1 MHQTSHPPLEAGPSR
16 PVLAFPRAA
25 ARRPTRRPTGPTFRR
40 RTVFLSDIHLGSDG
54 ARAKDLSRLLERV
67 ECRTLYLVGDI
78 IDMWKLRRRWRW
90 SDECDRIVAR
100 ILEMAREGTDVVFVP
115 GNHDDAA
122 RRYAGLE
129 VGGVEIRM
137 HDIHQTVDGRRLLV
151 THGDQYD
158 LVVQHSK
165 LLCVL
170 GDVAYTVLI
179 RINRVYNR
187 LRRAFGR
194 PYWSLS
200 QYVKLKVK
208 TACTFISRFEETLA
222 HEARRERL
230 DGVVCGHIHKAE
242 ARDLGGVAYYNCGD
256 WVESCTLLCE
266 DDDGTLEILDGLD
279 LLRALEPD
287 DLDAGDSDTRRIA

>member
-1 MHQTSHPPLEAGPSR
+1 MQPTSPHVRAVLPFPVAPP
-16 PVLAFPRAA
+16 AA
-25 ARRPTRRPTGPTFRR
+25 PAVRRPSSGAKFSR
-40 RTVFLSDIHLGSDG
+40 RTIFLSDLHLGSDG
-54 ARAKDLSRLLERV
+54 ARVRDLARLLERM
-67 ECRTLYLVGDI
+67 ECDTLYLVGDI

-90 SDECDRIVAR
+90 SDDCDRIVGR
-100 ILEMAREGTDVVFVP
+100 ILEIARAGTEVIFVP

-137 HDIHQTVDGRRLLV
+137 HDVHETADGRRLLV

-165 LLCVL
+165 LLCLL

-179 RINRVYNR
+179 RLNRWYNR

-200 QYVKLKVK
+200 HYIKLKVK

-222 HEARRERL
+222 HEARRDGL
-230 DGVVCGHIHKAE
+230 DGVVCGHIHKVE

-256 WVESCTLLCE
+256 WVESCTLITE
-266 DDDGTLEILDGLD
+266 DDRGTLEILDGLE
-279 LLRALEPD
+279 LLRELEADEADTADESEEALQ
-287 DLDAGDSDTRRIA
+287 IA